1 MALDP
6 SIALGVRPLQLP
18 DPLAQMAQVSQI
30 QAAQR
35 QGEVA
40 QQQQQ
45 LNKMKIEELIADRQE
60 LNDFALK
67 LKDTGITPRK
77 YMEMLRSSRDPV
89 KQEKGMEGLMRLDEI
104 EKFDAYLARQAK
116 PAGATMPTGAPSM
129 MRQPVAAPAAP
140 TQDMLGTGMYGM
152 APTAPMNALAA
163 SAGVSPQP
171 SVNALASPQSRLDE
185 LEARFREVSRFSAP
199 GAKAEADRLKDQ
211 IKQLQAVH
219 VVPNVG
225 LVSGAGQTIV
235 ASGMAPTEI
244 KKLTSER
251 DSLPAG
257 DPRRKVYDQA
267 IADLGA
273 ANRNAEARLRFDQSK
288 FAFEKANPTMSIQQ
302 TPTGY
307 VAINTQ
313 NGMAIPVLYG
323 QAGFQA
329 TGGAQ
334 PAVAPAASMMR
345 QPPAALPGQRTP
357 AIPGMASVLDQTAVP
372 AVAPTV
378 SPMALPVGA
387 PGTPVMG
394 KQSELKPIPSNIN
407 LAILKNNQSIQQIDE
422 TIKLLK
428 KNPEATGVKGY
439 LPGFALNRMDPS
451 GVEARA
457 GVADI
462 GSLVLHDR
470 SGAAVTAA
478 EAPRLVPFIPLPTD
492 DNATVIKKLTRMR
505 NIAAQEQTGLTE
517 TYGKDQGY
525 APNPTVGKTSGLP
538 LSAEQIP
545 PIYATNG
552 KERIVS
558 TDGGQTWTPA
568 NK

>member
-6 SIALGVRPLQLP
+6 NIALGVKSLELP
-18 DPLAQMAQVSQI
+18 NPLARYGQLAQI
-30 QAAQR
+30 QNAQNQNQLAQYQLGSAQR
-35 QGEVA
+35 EQESINALNQAYAKAYDPKTGQINADALRQSLASGGFGSKLPAVEKGLLELGKLKTETQKAETDLVDA
-40 QQQQQ
+40 RLKQARSFLETINPLDPRAPEQYIAWHQSNHADPVLGPVLKARGSTPEQSMARIQQAIQAGPQAFADLLNASKLGTEKFIE
-45 LNKMKIEELIADRQE
+45 LNKPVT
-60 LNDFALK
+60 FAQ
-67 LKDTGITPRK
+67 DTGGGGRVMTRA
-77 YMEMLRSSRDPV
+77 
-89 KQEKGMEGLMRLDEI
+89 GLGGPATLVPGSDYTKTQTFADI
-104 EKFDAYLARQAK
+104 NAAATLKF
-116 PAGATMPTGAPSM
+116 
-129 MRQPVAAPAAP
+129 
-140 TQDMLGTGMYGM
+140 
-152 APTAPMNALAA
+152 N
-163 SAGVSPQP
+163 
-171 SVNALASPQSRLDE
+171 
-185 LEARFREVSRFSAP
+185 
-199 GAKAEADRLKDQ
+199 KD
-211 IKQLQAVH
+211 
-219 VVPNVG
+219 
-225 LVSGAGQTIV
+225 
-235 ASGMAPTEI
+235 
-244 KKLTSER
+244 
-251 DSLPAG
+251 
-257 DPRRKVYDQA
+257 
-267 IADLGA
+267 
-273 ANRNAEARLRFDQSK
+273 K
-288 FAFEKANPTMSIQQ
+288 FAWEKANPTLSIQQ

-307 VAINTQ
+307 VAVNTT

-323 QAGFQA
+323 QDGFQA
-329 TGGAQ
+329 AGGAQ
-334 PAVAPAASMMR
+334 PATAPGASMMR

-357 AIPGMASVLDQTAVP
+357 AIPGMASVLDQTAAP
-372 AVAPTV
+372 AVA
-378 SPMALPVGA
+378 PMALPVGT

-422 TIKLLK
+422 TIKLLQQ
-428 KNPEATGVKGY
+428 NPSSTGVKGY

-525 APNPTVGKTSGLP
+525 APNPTVGRAGGAP
-538 LSAEQIP
+538 LSAQQIP

-552 KERIVS
+552 KERIMS
-558 TDGGQTWTPA
+558 IDGGQTWTPA

>member
-30 QAAQR
+30 QASQR
-35 QGEVA
+35 QNEMA

-89 KQEKGMEGLMRLDEI
+89 KQEKGMEGLMRLDEQ

-163 SAGVSPQP
+163 STGVSPQP
-171 SVNALASPQSRLDE
+171 SVNALAAPQSRLAD
-185 LEARFREVSRFSAP
+185 LEARFREVSRFTAP

-211 IKQLQAVH
+211 IKQLQSVY

-273 ANRNAEARLRFDQSK
+273 ANRNAEARLRFDQAK
-288 FAFEKANPTMSIQQ
+288 FSWEKANPTMSIQEDPSGLLAVNTRTGVA
-302 TPTGY
+302 TP
-307 VAINTQ
+307 V
-313 NGMAIPVLYG
+313 VYG
-323 QAGFQA
+323 PTGFQA
-329 TGGAQ
+329 
-334 PAVAPAASMMR
+334 APAATPGTSMMR

-357 AIPGMASVLDQTAVP
+357 AIPGMSSVLDRTAAPAAMPLTAQGGERMPGMPVAGKEKTMTETQSNATAYGMRMKEANSILEDLSKKGVLKGAVIEATPLIGGALGQALPSVLGGTSAAQQQVNQAKSNFITAVLRKESG
-372 AVAPTV
+372 AVISDSEFDREDKKYFPQINDNASV
-378 SPMALPVGA
+378 I
-387 PGTPVMG
+387 
-394 KQSELKPIPSNIN
+394 KQKENARK
-407 LAILKNNQSIQQIDE
+407 LAIKAIEVQAGPGAKEIQKYQPSVGGGVD
-422 TIKLLK
+422 TSNPLL
-428 KNPEATGVKGY
+428 
-439 LPGFALNRMDPS
+439 R
-451 GVEARA
+451 
-457 GVADI
+457 
-462 GSLVLHDR
+462 
-470 SGAAVTAA
+470 
-478 EAPRLVPFIPLPTD
+478 
-492 DNATVIKKLTRMR
+492 
-505 NIAAQEQTGLTE
+505 
-517 TYGKDQGY
+517 
-525 APNPTVGKTSGLP
+525 
-538 LSAEQIP
+538 
-545 PIYATNG
+545 
-552 KERIVS
+552 
-558 TDGGQTWTPA
+558 
-568 NK
+568 

>member
-35 QGEVA
+35 QGEMA
-40 QQQQQ
+40 QIQ
-45 LNKMKIEELIADRQE
+45 LEQLKQDRMEMQEFQRQLTQSGGNTDLDLLVKTMLKSPKYFDKGFELTQ
-60 LNDFALK
+60 K
-67 LKDTGITPRK
+67 LKEQKD
-77 YMEMLRSSRDPV
+77 Y
-89 KQEKGMEGLMRLDEI
+89 Q
-104 EKFDAYLARQAK
+104 AYLDRQAK
-116 PAGATMPTGAPSM
+116 PAGVTMPTGAM
-129 MRQPVAAPAAP
+129 MAAPAA
-140 TQDMLGTGMYGM
+140 
-152 APTAPMNALAA
+152 AEAPMNALAA
-163 SAGVSPQP
+163 SAGISPQP

-211 IKQLQAVH
+211 IKALQAVH

-273 ANRNAEARLRFDQSK
+273 ANRNAEARLKFDQSK

-334 PAVAPAASMMR
+334 PAAAPAASMMR

-378 SPMALPVGA
+378 APMALPVGT